1 MHPRMIFD
9 TLIPEVPRR
18 AAWQQFNNREGW
30 RGEDNNHKAY
40 YVSDLRA
47 LEAEA
52 ASGKISRRVDYESEV
67 RGFFS
72 LVVIFFVR
80 LTTSVGVGSLC
91 VVCHLCYDASVRNFH
106 PLNVFVYSRI
116 LSRLQLG
123 PIRRPFQTRTL
134 SSALRTHT
142 CHAQR
147 RPTSNIGVPA
157 IAADGQ
163 QHREP
168 PLPLGK

>member
-9 TLIPEVPRR
+9 TLSPEVPRR

-91 VVCHLCYDASVRNFH
+91 VVCATTLLFET
-106 PLNVFVYSRI
+106 F
-116 LSRLQLG
+116 
-123 PIRRPFQTRTL
+123 IR
-134 SSALRTHT
+134 
-142 CHAQR
+142 
-147 RPTSNIGVPA
+147 
-157 IAADGQ
+157 
-163 QHREP
+163 
-168 PLPLGK
+168 

>member
-9 TLIPEVPRR
+9 TLSPEVPRR

-67 RGFFS
+67 RGFVS

-80 LTTSVGVGSLC
+80 LTTCQSVRSRKFVRC
-91 VVCHLCYDASVRNFH
+91 LCYNASGNFH

-116 LSRLQLG
+116 LSRLLLG
-123 PIRRPFQTRTL
+123 PIWRPFQTRTL

-157 IAADGQ
+157 IAAEVQ